1 MIIRLVLLVITNI
14 VITSDQNHQL
24 AHDDNDNYHLTHDD
38 NLSSRTRC
46 LTAVGKAIALQ
57 VIQIQRMNEMPVRGQ
72 CSILDDM
79 MVMVVVD
86 RGIVYQVIDFDNDLR
101 FEIL

>member
-24 AHDDNDNYHLTHDD
+24 AHDDNDNDD

-46 LTAVGKAIALQ
+46 LTAVGRAIALQ

>member
-1 MIIRLVLLVITNI
+1 MGR
-14 VITSDQNHQL
+14 
-24 AHDDNDNYHLTHDD
+24 
-38 NLSSRTRC
+38 
-46 LTAVGKAIALQ
+46 AIALQ

-86 RGIVYQVIDFDNDLR
+86 RAIVYQVIDFDNDLS